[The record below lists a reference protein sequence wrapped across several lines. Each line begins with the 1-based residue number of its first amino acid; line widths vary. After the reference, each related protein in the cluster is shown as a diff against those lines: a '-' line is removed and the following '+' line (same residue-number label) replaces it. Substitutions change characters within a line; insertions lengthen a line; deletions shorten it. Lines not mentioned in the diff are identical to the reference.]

1 MPNIFWG
8 EAVTTAVYLLNRAPT
23 KSLPGKTPYEAFY
36 GRKPNVAHLRTF
48 GCVGHVK
55 KPTPHLTKL
64 EDRSTKMVFIGYETS
79 AHSKAYR
86 MYDPVA
92 KKVHISRDVVFEEER
107 AWAWGNEPVGG
118 NATSEPFVVEFSTHL
133 DAGVEVLGDDLQET
147 DNADDTDVFDTRIN
161 DGLIEDGDGYADHY
175 PELDYPELDVG
186 DPKASPAT
194 PVQAAPNSPRTP
206 DAAASA
212 DASSESEPLRLRN
225 VSSIYRDTVPIDLEY
240 SGLCLLGIEEPTNF
254 NEANGVPSWRRAM
267 EEELSSIND
276 NKTWTLTT
284 LPAGHKAI
292 GLKWVYKLNK
302 DSKGEVLK
310 HKARLVAKGYVQRRG
325 IDFEEVFAP
334 VARLETVRLLIAI
347 AAQEGWQVHH
357 MDVKSA
363 FLNGDLVEEVYVAQA
378 PGFEKK
384 GEEHKVLKLHK
395 ALYGLRQAPRA
406 WNSKLDKS
414 LVALGFEKCPLEHA
428 VYKRG

>member
-1 MPNIFWG
+1 
-8 EAVTTAVYLLNRAPT
+8 
-23 KSLPGKTPYEAFY
+23 
-36 GRKPNVAHLRTF
+36 
-48 GCVGHVK
+48 
-55 KPTPHLTKL
+55 
-64 EDRSTKMVFIGYETS
+64 
-79 AHSKAYR
+79 
-86 MYDPVA
+86 
-92 KKVHISRDVVFEEER
+92 
-107 AWAWGNEPVGG
+107 
-118 NATSEPFVVEFSTHL
+118 
-133 DAGVEVLGDDLQET
+133 
-147 DNADDTDVFDTRIN
+147 
-161 DGLIEDGDGYADHY
+161 
-175 PELDYPELDVG
+175 
-186 DPKASPAT
+186 
-194 PVQAAPNSPRTP
+194 
-206 DAAASA
+206 
-212 DASSESEPLRLRN
+212 
-225 VSSIYRDTVPIDLEY
+225 
-240 SGLCLLGIEEPTNF
+240 
-254 NEANGVPSWRRAM
+254 
-267 EEELSSIND
+267 
-276 NKTWTLTT
+276 

-292 GLKWVYKLNK
+292 GLKWVYKLKK

-363 FLNGDLVEEVYVAQA
+363 FLNGDLVQEVYVAQA

-428 VYKRG
+428 VYKRGRQGDRLLVGVYVDDLIIT